1 MSCDCDG
8 HVPRANQPMAVTLA
22 VYRRSGQRL
31 SGPPVATGVAIV
43 TPRDAQAAIAA
54 LTADYWRDLLAIRSS
69 VTRDEFRGLTLA
81 AALEIAR
88 SRPSKR

>member
-1 MSCDCDG
+1 
-8 HVPRANQPMAVTLA
+8 
-22 VYRRSGQRL
+22 VYRRTGQRL

-43 TPRDAQAAIAA
+43 APRDAGAAIAA
-54 LTADYWRDLLAIRSS
+54 LTADYWRDLLAIRAS